1 MMGAMIAALAMPT
14 TAVRTSMRTAAAMR
28 ATAHSRGREVSVPYG
43 S

>member
-14 TAVRTSMRTAAAMR
+14 TAVRTSMRTAAMR
-28 ATAHSRGREVSVPYG
+28 AAAHSRGREVSVPYG